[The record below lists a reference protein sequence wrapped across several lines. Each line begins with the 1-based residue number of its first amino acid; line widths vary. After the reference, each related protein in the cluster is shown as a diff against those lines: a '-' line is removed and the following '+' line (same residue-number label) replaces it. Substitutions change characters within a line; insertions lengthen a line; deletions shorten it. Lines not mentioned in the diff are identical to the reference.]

1 MYKVNKDTE
10 RLTWWVKMLFIL
22 FTCHLSS
29 ATYSFSP
36 AQKTKK
42 KVQTVQQSPL
52 EKSLTNYFSTY
63 KTPGQIIRNRM
74 KLEKVTIND
83 SLRTVTVI
91 ANSAFG
97 EQMIT
102 PDGVQK
108 TYNDIRTLLPDS
120 LQDWPLRIETG
131 GWDIRDLVANYRR
144 EKQDAAR
151 TWGNIDYQG
160 NPWVMNASRPYS
172 IKKGLQNRHFCV
184 WASHGIY
191 YNISKDEWQ
200 WQRPPLFGTSEDLFT
215 QTIVIPY
222 LIPMLEKAGAVVF
235 TPRERDWQKHEV
247 IVDNDNTAT
256 GYSEYDD
263 HRPWQTTGT
272 PGFALHAGYYQD
284 HENPFEA
291 GSVRIIETTEHQHRQ
306 SLACYQPT
314 IPEAGRYAV
323 YVSYQTVE
331 GSTDDAHYTVWHK
344 GIPTEF
350 CVNQQMGGSTW
361 VYLGTF
367 DFDEGYN
374 ELNRVVL
381 SNYSKTKGYVT
392 ADAVRFG
399 GGMGN
404 IERGGRVSGMPRC
417 LEGSRYFAQWAG
429 MPYEVYSTKDG
440 QDDYGDD
447 INARSCMANLLAG
460 GSCYM
465 PDTTGRKVPI
475 ELSLAVHSDAG
486 YTSDGKSNT
495 GTLSICMTTLRDST
509 FNAGF
514 TRLASRDFAD
524 ELLSSLPRD
533 ILQKYGKWNTRELYD
548 RNYSEC
554 RVPEVPSAI
563 LEGLSHQNFA
573 DMRMAQDPNF
583 RFDLARSI
591 YKVMLRY
598 TARMH
603 NIPYVVQPLTPEN
616 ISVTLTNKG
625 EAQLSWT
632 AVEDP
637 QEPTA
642 HPTSYIIYTAKGDE
656 DFDNGIYLNSSKT
669 SATIPLDPDI
679 LYSFRVAAVNDGGE
693 SFPTE
698 VVSALYNPTAQKQVL
713 VVNGFHRLA
722 APEVIDGLTTQGFDL
737 EEDLGVSYGVTAGWR
752 GIQKNFDRYRMGK
765 EGPNGLG
772 FTNDSLAGH
781 FFGGNDFNYV
791 RTHARAI
798 ASARKYSIASCTS
811 KAIEK
816 GIATLTGYALVDL
829 ILGLER
835 NDGYS
840 LVEYKTFSDAMRRHL
855 RTFTQQGGSLLVSGS
870 YIGKDMRMQQEQLF
884 LEDVLKCQY
893 GGRNADSLQSDTI
906 QGLGLSFTFHRQPCH
921 QHYAAQHPDN
931 LLPLSP
937 AFAAMKYGDNQSA
950 CVAYN
955 GTDYRALTMGF
966 PFECIRERREQE
978 TIMRGLL
985 KFLLP

>member
-52 EKSLTNYFSTY
+52 EKSLTNYFTTY

-97 EQMIT
+97 EQMFT

-284 HENPFEA
+284 HENPFVA
-291 GSVRIIETTEHQHRQ
+291 GTARMTTATKSKSRH
-306 SLACYQPT
+306 STISYQPT
-314 IPEAGRYAV
+314 ITEEGRYAV
-323 YVSYQTVE
+323 YVSYQTVAN
-331 GSTDDAHYTVWHK
+331 SIPDAHYTVWHK
-344 GIPTEF
+344 GIKTEF
-350 CVNQQMGGSTW
+350 HVNQRMGGGTW

-367 DFDEGYN
+367 EFDAGCSQY
-374 ELNRVVL
+374 NRVEL
-381 SNYSKTKGYVT
+381 SNQSQYEGTVT

-404 IERGGRVSGMPRC
+404 IERFGQLSGLPRC
-417 LEGSRYFAQWAG
+417 LEGARY
-429 MPYEVYSTKDG
+429 
-440 QDDYGDD
+440 
-447 INARSCMANLLAG
+447 
-460 GSCYM
+460 
-465 PDTTGRKVPI
+465 
-475 ELSLAVHSDAG
+475 
-486 YTSDGKSNT
+486 
-495 GTLSICMTTLRDST
+495 
-509 FNAGF
+509 
-514 TRLASRDFAD
+514 
-524 ELLSSLPRD
+524 
-533 ILQKYGKWNTRELYD
+533 
-548 RNYSEC
+548 
-554 RVPEVPSAI
+554 
-563 LEGLSHQNFA
+563 
-573 DMRMAQDPNF
+573 
-583 RFDLARSI
+583 
-591 YKVMLRY
+591 
-598 TARMH
+598 
-603 NIPYVVQPLTPEN
+603 
-616 ISVTLTNKG
+616 
-625 EAQLSWT
+625 
-632 AVEDP
+632 
-637 QEPTA
+637 
-642 HPTSYIIYTAKGDE
+642 
-656 DFDNGIYLNSSKT
+656 
-669 SATIPLDPDI
+669 
-679 LYSFRVAAVNDGGE
+679 
-693 SFPTE
+693 
-698 VVSALYNPTAQKQVL
+698 
-713 VVNGFHRLA
+713 
-722 APEVIDGLTTQGFDL
+722 
-737 EEDLGVSYGVTAGWR
+737 
-752 GIQKNFDRYRMGK
+752 
-765 EGPNGLG
+765 
-772 FTNDSLAGH
+772 
-781 FFGGNDFNYV
+781 
-791 RTHARAI
+791 
-798 ASARKYSIASCTS
+798 
-811 KAIEK
+811 
-816 GIATLTGYALVDL
+816 
-829 ILGLER
+829 
-835 NDGYS
+835 
-840 LVEYKTFSDAMRRHL
+840 
-855 RTFTQQGGSLLVSGS
+855 
-870 YIGKDMRMQQEQLF
+870 
-884 LEDVLKCQY
+884 
-893 GGRNADSLQSDTI
+893 
-906 QGLGLSFTFHRQPCH
+906 
-921 QHYAAQHPDN
+921 
-931 LLPLSP
+931 
-937 AFAAMKYGDNQSA
+937 
-950 CVAYN
+950 
-955 GTDYRALTMGF
+955 
-966 PFECIRERREQE
+966 
-978 TIMRGLL
+978 
-985 KFLLP
+985 